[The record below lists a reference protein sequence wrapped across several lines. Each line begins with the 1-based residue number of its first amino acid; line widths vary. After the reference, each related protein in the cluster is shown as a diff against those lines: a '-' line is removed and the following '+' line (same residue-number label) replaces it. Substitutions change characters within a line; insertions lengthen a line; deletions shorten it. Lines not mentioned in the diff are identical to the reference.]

1 LSPKR
6 EIYGLLARLDQQ
18 LISWKI
24 KGRHRLSEIPS
35 EVSDRQEEIIRGEDP
50 LTDYVIDKCCHM
62 DTPSCPCDAR
72 EQVEQ
77 NIYAPVYS
85 RVSCLCLNDILSAT
99 ESLRA
104 A

>member
-1 LSPKR
+1 
-6 EIYGLLARLDQQ
+6 
-18 LISWKI
+18 
-24 KGRHRLSEIPS
+24 
-35 EVSDRQEEIIRGEDP
+35 
-50 LTDYVIDKCCHM
+50 M

-104 A
+104 ALETAAARFLGQNPFFPFTRVSGFSCKTETEMAVMDNPQVSR